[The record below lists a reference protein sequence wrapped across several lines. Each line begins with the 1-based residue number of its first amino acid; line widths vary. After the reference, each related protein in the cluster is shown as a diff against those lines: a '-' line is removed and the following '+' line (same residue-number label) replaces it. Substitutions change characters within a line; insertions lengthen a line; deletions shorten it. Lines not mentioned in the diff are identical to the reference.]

1 MFRHLSP
8 LQALTN
14 PGLYA
19 GSIFVLTWLNV
30 VPDDTDVLVA
40 VRSRV
45 FVPESNHVTQFVHHN
60 AELVAVFP
68 DRYGLWAASAPADIG
83 AAPVHQ
89 RRQSLVNKC
98 VFSQKRQPQKRRS
111 ETIMHKR

>member
-1 MFRHLSP
+1 MFCHLSP

-19 GSIFVLTWLNV
+19 GTIFVLTWLNV

-40 VRSRV
+40 VRSCV
-45 FVPESNHVTQFVHHN
+45 FVPESNYVTQFVHHN
-60 AELVAVFP
+60 AELVTVFP
-68 DRYGLWAASAPADIG
+68 DRYGLWAASSPADIG

-89 RRQSLVNKC
+89 RRQSLAKKCC
-98 VFSQKRQPQKRRS
+98 VFAKK
-111 ETIMHKR
+111 TATKKGV